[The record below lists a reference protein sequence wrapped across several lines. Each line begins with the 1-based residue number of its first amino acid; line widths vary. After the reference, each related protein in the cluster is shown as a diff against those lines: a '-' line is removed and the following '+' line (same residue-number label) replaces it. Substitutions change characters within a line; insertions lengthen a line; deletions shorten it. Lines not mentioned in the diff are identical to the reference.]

1 MSGSQ
6 ERSSKSENRDPDEN
20 AEEVADGILRIM
32 LPVDL
37 PGLGHV
43 NCYALEDDRGLT
55 LIDPGIA
62 DGVTH
67 RVLTERLAAVGL
79 DVRRVHTAVATHSH
93 FDHFGGIA
101 RLHSIE
107 TVSPLETIAH
117 RSFGDGW
124 QAAYAATL
132 HSEDSASLEPRTDE
146 EVSAIT
152 GHLVRETPWG
162 TPTEPFPP
170 SLLRIWSEGL
180 SIFDVFRPPAI
191 SRPVEDGDRIDMGGR
206 SWTAL
211 HTPGHADDH
220 LCFWNPE
227 LGVLF
232 GGDHLL
238 PTITPH
244 ISGLSTYDDPLEE
257 FFRSLER
264 VGELEGATIVLP
276 AHGDPFTDLSGRA
289 SDIAE
294 HHHGRLD
301 RVREIGQELG
311 PATVEA
317 YMQLLFR
324 ERSWGSMAMSETYA
338 HLEWLRLHGDASR
351 QETLGLIYKI

>member
-1 MSGSQ
+1 MSNSQARPVKTESRPPDGS
-6 ERSSKSENRDPDEN
+6 
-20 AEEVADGILRIM
+20 AEEVADGVLRIM

-43 NCYALEDDRGLT
+43 NCYVLEDDRGLT

-62 DGVTH
+62 DGVSH

-79 DVRRVHTAVATHSH
+79 DVRRAHTAVVTHSH
-93 FDHFGGIA
+93 FDHFGGVA
-101 RLHSIE
+101 RLRAIDTIVPVE
-107 TVSPLETIAH
+107 TVGH

-124 QAAYAATL
+124 RTAYESIVQ
-132 HSEDSASLEPRTDE
+132 SEDSGSLEPRTDD

-152 GHLVRETPWG
+152 GHLVRDTPWG
-162 TPTEPFPP
+162 TPTEPFPVD
-170 SLLRIWSEGL
+170 LLRTWSEGL
-180 SIFDVFRPPAI
+180 AIFDVFRPPVI
-191 SRPVEDGDRIDMGGR
+191 SQPLDDGDFLSMGGR
-206 SWTAL
+206 VWTAL

-220 LCFWNPE
+220 LCFWNAD

-244 ISGLSTYDDPLEE
+244 ISGISTYDDPLQE
-257 FFRSLER
+257 FFDSLER
-264 VGELEGATIVLP
+264 VGQLEGATIVLP

-294 HHHGRLD
+294 HHGLRLD
-301 RVREIGQELG
+301 RVREIGQEIG
-311 PATVEA
+311 PATVEG
-317 YMQLLFR
+317 YMQMLFR

-338 HLEWLRLHGDASR
+338 HLEWLRLHDGASR
-351 QETLGLIYKI
+351 VETFGLTYKI

>member
-1 MSGSQ
+1 MSNSHP
-6 ERSSKSENRDPDEN
+6 RLAKTENREPDTS
-20 AEEVADGILRIM
+20 AEEVAEGILRIM

-62 DGVTH
+62 DGVSH
-67 RVLTERLAAVGL
+67 NVLTERLAAVGL
-79 DVRRVHTAVATHSH
+79 DVRCVHTAVATHSH

-101 RLHSIE
+101 RLHAIE

-117 RSFGDGW
+117 RSFGEGW
-124 QAAYAATL
+124 RAAYDNIVE
-132 HSEDSASLEPRTDE
+132 SEDSGSLEPRTDD

-152 GHLVRETPWG
+152 GHLVRDTPWG
-162 TPTEPFPP
+162 SSTESFPAG
-170 SLLRIWSEGL
+170 LLRTWSEGL

-191 SRPVEDGDRIDMGGR
+191 SRPLDDGDAIDMGGR
-206 SWTAL
+206 AWTAL

-220 LCFWNPE
+220 LCFWNAE

-244 ISGLSTYDDPLEE
+244 ISGLSTYDDPLQE

-276 AHGDPFTDLSGRA
+276 AHGDPFADLSGRA
-289 SDIAE
+289 SDIAV

-311 PATVEA
+311 PATVEG
-317 YMQLLFR
+317 YMQMLFR
-324 ERSWGSMAMSETYA
+324 ERSWGRMAMSETYA

-351 QETLGLIYKI
+351 EETLGLIYKI